1 LSGLFVTGTDTDC
14 GKTLVTLGLMRGLQQ
29 RGLTVNGFKPVAAGC
44 EMLSGRL
51 VNPDAWQIL
60 RQSSA
65 ADSLSYAEVNPYL
78 FQPAIAPHIAA
89 REDGKSIDLAVVE
102 NAYCKLQEM
111 ADLTVVEGAGGWL
124 VPLDQQHAVS
134 DIARRLKLPVILV
147 VGIRLGCINHARLSL
162 NAIHQSGC
170 RIAGWIGSQTDA
182 NMLRLDENIATLRDY
197 LDVPCLGIVPYLEK
211 PDARQVATCLHLS
224 PVEKILS

>member
-1 LSGLFVTGTDTDC
+1 MSGLFVTGTDTDC
-14 GKTLVTLGLMRGLQQ
+14 GKTLVTLGLMLGLQQ
-29 RGLTVNGFKPVAAGC
+29 RGLSVNGFKPVAAGS
-44 EMLSGRL
+44 ERQSGML
-51 VNPDAWQIL
+51 VNADAWQIL

-111 ADLTVVEGAGGWL
+111 AYLTVVEGAGGWL